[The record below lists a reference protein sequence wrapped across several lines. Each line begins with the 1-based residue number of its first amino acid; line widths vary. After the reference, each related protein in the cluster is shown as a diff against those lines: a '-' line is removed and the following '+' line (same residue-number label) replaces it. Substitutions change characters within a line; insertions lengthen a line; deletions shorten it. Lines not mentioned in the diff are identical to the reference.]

1 MFTQLNERDVETYID
16 NELKNLKWNDNPQDM
31 NECNVYKQRV
41 KTTKQKN
48 KLKGK
53 KPDYVLYK
61 EKTDEPLAVIE
72 AKRPFENLEKAQ
84 SQAMNYAEKINA
96 PIVFV
101 TDGIYTKTHHMKKQK
116 PLYLNGE
123 EVDELLSHST
133 LLNFL
138 NDNSY
143 NTQDKRV
150 ITSRQELINIFK
162 SINNDLRDSGVTNGL
177 PRIHL
182 FTNML
187 FLKVISELA
196 ELKDEIVTVPPKQYL
211 WNNFKEK
218 KGLDLLDFL
227 NKQAFD
233 YFKKSYGGEVL
244 SKIDVLEGKEN
255 ILNSIIDSLDDL
267 WLSDTNADIKG
278 EAFEFFLRSY
288 GGAETDFGEYFTPRH
303 IVKTMVKLLNP
314 KFGEKVYDGFC
325 GTGGMLIESFKYM
338 KKRTPLNQN
347 TIKQLKNETIYGG
360 EFSTMYRIAKMN
372 MILAGDGHSN
382 ILRQDSY
389 EKKQTN
395 KYDVVITNIPFGSK
409 MKTNYLSQYGYNGV
423 SAEICGVLHSID
435 ALNSENENSRAAIIV
450 PEGILFNKQQKAYR
464 TLRQE
469 LTERYDLKSIISLPR
484 QAFSDANVKSNI
496 LIVGKKKQTN
506 KHIWFFDIKND
517 GYTLDKARKKRE
529 GNNDIDVLLSSNN
542 LNVDEIEKLKRLNF
556 KILYKEKL
564 KENNYIFL
572 PNQYI
577 EQEIDN
583 YKHKMVSLS
592 ELEEQKIIEFSKGEK
607 LNKNKISETGEYECI
622 LYGELYTKYESPFI
636 TEITSKTDYN
646 EGKRSLKDDIL
657 IPSTTTADSEGIAIA
672 KCVLKDEIRIGG
684 DINIIRVNNKKV
696 INPKFLTLSLNFP
709 LKNELAK
716 EEIIK
721 VENLKNELEKFAKGA
736 NILHLD
742 NDDIKKIKIPLPDL
756 KEQNDIVNEF
766 IKKEEELSKKEEEI
780 KQLKKEA
787 EKNILNKFFVK

>member
-1 MFTQLNERDVETYID
+1 
-16 NELKNLKWNDNPQDM
+16 
-31 NECNVYKQRV
+31 
-41 KTTKQKN
+41 
-48 KLKGK
+48 
-53 KPDYVLYK
+53 
-61 EKTDEPLAVIE
+61 
-72 AKRPFENLEKAQ
+72 
-84 SQAMNYAEKINA
+84 
-96 PIVFV
+96 
-101 TDGIYTKTHHMKKQK
+101 
-116 PLYLNGE
+116 
-123 EVDELLSHST
+123 
-133 LLNFL
+133 
-138 NDNSY
+138 
-143 NTQDKRV
+143 
-150 ITSRQELINIFK
+150 
-162 SINNDLRDSGVTNGL
+162 
-177 PRIHL
+177 
-182 FTNML
+182 
-187 FLKVISELA
+187 
-196 ELKDEIVTVPPKQYL
+196 
-211 WNNFKEK
+211 
-218 KGLDLLDFL
+218 
-227 NKQAFD
+227 
-233 YFKKSYGGEVL
+233 
-244 SKIDVLEGKEN
+244 
-255 ILNSIIDSLDDL
+255 
-267 WLSDTNADIKG
+267 
-278 EAFEFFLRSY
+278 
-288 GGAETDFGEYFTPRH
+288 
-303 IVKTMVKLLNP
+303 
-314 KFGEKVYDGFC
+314 
-325 GTGGMLIESFKYM
+325 MLIESFKYM

-464 TLRQE
+464 TLRQA

-607 LNKNKISETGEYECI
+607 LNKNKISETG
-622 LYGELYTKYESPFI
+622 K
-636 TEITSKTDYN
+636 
-646 EGKRSLKDDIL
+646 
-657 IPSTTTADSEGIAIA
+657 
-672 KCVLKDEIRIGG
+672 
-684 DINIIRVNNKKV
+684 
-696 INPKFLTLSLNFP
+696 
-709 LKNELAK
+709 
-716 EEIIK
+716 
-721 VENLKNELEKFAKGA
+721 
-736 NILHLD
+736 
-742 NDDIKKIKIPLPDL
+742 
-756 KEQNDIVNEF
+756 
-766 IKKEEELSKKEEEI
+766 
-780 KQLKKEA
+780 
-787 EKNILNKFFVK
+787 

>member
-1 MFTQLNERDVETYID
+1 M
-16 NELKNLKWNDNPQDM
+16 
-31 NECNVYKQRV
+31 
-41 KTTKQKN
+41 
-48 KLKGK
+48 
-53 KPDYVLYK
+53 
-61 EKTDEPLAVIE
+61 
-72 AKRPFENLEKAQ
+72 
-84 SQAMNYAEKINA
+84 
-96 PIVFV
+96 
-101 TDGIYTKTHHMKKQK
+101 
-116 PLYLNGE
+116 
-123 EVDELLSHST
+123 
-133 LLNFL
+133 
-138 NDNSY
+138 
-143 NTQDKRV
+143 
-150 ITSRQELINIFK
+150 
-162 SINNDLRDSGVTNGL
+162 
-177 PRIHL
+177 
-182 FTNML
+182 
-187 FLKVISELA
+187 
-196 ELKDEIVTVPPKQYL
+196 
-211 WNNFKEK
+211 
-218 KGLDLLDFL
+218 
-227 NKQAFD
+227 
-233 YFKKSYGGEVL
+233 
-244 SKIDVLEGKEN
+244 
-255 ILNSIIDSLDDL
+255 
-267 WLSDTNADIKG
+267 
-278 EAFEFFLRSY
+278 
-288 GGAETDFGEYFTPRH
+288 
-303 IVKTMVKLLNP
+303 
-314 KFGEKVYDGFC
+314 
-325 GTGGMLIESFKYM
+325 
-338 KKRTPLNQN
+338 
-347 TIKQLKNETIYGG
+347 
-360 EFSTMYRIAKMN
+360 
-372 MILAGDGHSN
+372 
-382 ILRQDSY
+382 
-389 EKKQTN
+389 
-395 KYDVVITNIPFGSK
+395 
-409 MKTNYLSQYGYNGV
+409 
-423 SAEICGVLHSID
+423 
-435 ALNSENENSRAAIIV
+435 
-450 PEGILFNKQQKAYR
+450 
-464 TLRQE
+464 
-469 LTERYDLKSIISLPR
+469 
-484 QAFSDANVKSNI
+484 
-496 LIVGKKKQTN
+496 IVGKKKQTN

-716 EEIIK
+716 
-721 VENLKNELEKFAKGA
+721 FAKGA